1 VTSQEA
7 GVAASKEIEAPKG
20 SRAGQP
26 DEYRSSDPH
35 VHGAAHP
42 IFPNHFAF
50 APVPGAEP
58 AFMQIAFGRV
68 SNPLRPRAVKA
79 FDEFFFSR
87 AKEFTLNEH
96 RKTALRRWP
105 RSTPL
110 AQPRHNRCTG
120 RIRGRRRR
128 PTP

>member
-1 VTSQEA
+1 VSYWA
-7 GVAASKEIEAPKG
+7 
-20 SRAGQP
+20 
-26 DEYRSSDPH
+26 
-35 VHGAAHP
+35 P

-58 AFMQIAFGRV
+58 VFMQIAFGRV

-87 AKEFTLNEH
+87 AKEFTL
-96 RKTALRRWP
+96 T
-105 RSTPL
+105 S
-110 AQPRHNRCTG
+110 TG
-120 RIRGRRRR
+120 RLLSADGREVHLSLNQGTTAVRGEFKAQARGRRRR